1 MISIIVFIFVFLVLV
16 IISVCVQDSGKTGED
31 EKQRPAS
38 RRTDEYD
45 SDLTDSD
52 SDYDPEL
59 YGDMNADNDEFF
71 RKKAEFSDD
80 PADVYDRFQDGRADK
95 SDIELLMEDDDIRRE
110 FGEDEIF

>member
-38 RRTDEYD
+38 RRSDG
-45 SDLTDSD
+45 DLTDSD
-52 SDYDPEL
+52 PDYDPEL

-71 RKKAEFSDD
+71 RKEAEFSDD

-110 FGEDEIF
+110 FGEDGIF